1 MKKTIAVVTFCALLA
16 GCQQAGNRSVTKTE
30 KAEPAQATATSSML
44 PTRPEVSVGNDAA
57 LYTCMKELNA
67 LQQVAPAAYQSKN
80 AELNQILAQAKL
92 YTQVRANL
100 SNEINGILDS
110 GYQYRIGK
118 TCNDIRTA
126 LTQALVERVEK
137 I

>member
-1 MKKTIAVVTFCALLA
+1 MKRSIAVVTFCALLA
-16 GCQQAGNRSVTKTE
+16 GCQQAGNRSVA
-30 KAEPAQATATSSML
+30 KAEQAQATETSSML
-44 PTRPEVSVGNDAA
+44 STRPAVNVGNDAA

-67 LQQVAPAAYQSKN
+67 LQQVSPAAYQSKN
-80 AELNQILAQAKL
+80 AELNQILTQAKL

-100 SNEINGILDS
+100 SREINGILDS

-118 TCNDIRTA
+118 ACNDIRTA
-126 LTQALVERVEK
+126 LTQALVERVEN